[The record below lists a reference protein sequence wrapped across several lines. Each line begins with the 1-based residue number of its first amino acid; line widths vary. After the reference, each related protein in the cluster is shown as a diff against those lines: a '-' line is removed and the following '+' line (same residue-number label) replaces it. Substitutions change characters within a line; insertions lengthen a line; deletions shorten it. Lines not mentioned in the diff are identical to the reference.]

1 MVENTLFT
9 PSRPVLHESRAWLT
23 ACAVRIH
30 WQQPLAVGFSGGAD
44 STALLLLLAAQ
55 HPNIEAWHIDHGWH
69 QHSAAQAETLAQQC
83 AQWGIPFRS
92 IRISCSHTNNRESSA
107 RIARMQAFT
116 ELATTHG
123 ITQLALAHHRDDQAE
138 TVLMRML
145 HGDGVR
151 GCCGMAPQ
159 QTIQAI
165 QLLRPLLAISRK
177 QIEQALTAAGVD
189 WLHDPSNLDTT
200 LIRNHLR
207 LRLIPTMTAALQ
219 AEQTDATTLILR
231 WQQQATMIAN
241 AIAQQSC
248 TIAIRCHADGV
259 SIAWQPW
266 CAHPPSV
273 RAWTLQRMAQALHGN
288 GACMGRRHIM
298 LVETWLKQGGHRGI
312 DLSKCRLEHQK
323 QQLWLIKT
331 GQKHP
336 QSDIVRSV
344 NMTDFH
350 ND

>member
-1 MVENTLFT
+1 MLTIPMVENTLLT
-9 PSRPVLHESRAWLT
+9 PNRPVLHESSGWLT
-23 ACAVRIH
+23 GYAALIH

-44 STALLLLLAAQ
+44 STALLLVLAAQ

-69 QHSAAQAETLAQQC
+69 QGSAAQAEALAQQC
-83 AQWGIPFRS
+83 AQWGVQFRS
-92 IRISCSHTNNRESSA
+92 VRVSCSHTNNRESSA
-107 RIARMQAFT
+107 RSARMQAFT

-151 GCCGMAPQ
+151 GCCGIAPR
-159 QTIQAI
+159 QTIQGI
-165 QLLRPLLAISRK
+165 QLLRPLLTTSRK
-177 QIEQALTAAGVD
+177 QIEQALTVAGVD
-189 WLHDPSNLDTT
+189 WLQDPSNLDTT
-200 LIRNHLR
+200 LARNHLR
-207 LRLIPTMTAALQ
+207 LRLIPTMTATLQ
-219 AEQTDATTLILR
+219 AGQTDATTLLLR
-231 WQQQATMIAN
+231 WQQQAAIIAN
-241 AIAQQSC
+241 AIAQQSS
-248 TIAIRCHADGV
+248 TIAITRHADGV

-266 CAHPPSV
+266 CAHPASV

-288 GACMGRRHIM
+288 GACMGRRHI
-298 LVETWLKQGGHRGI
+298 LLAETWLKQGGHRGI

-336 QSDIVRSV
+336 ISDRVR
-344 NMTDFH
+344 NR
-350 ND
+350 